1 MEYCPSLCEET
12 GNFAFKW
19 NIVFS
24 KDIIK
29 LFVVWRGRSGQNDGK
44 QEIQQQDQRG
54 VEVKDGGDV
63 DDDDGDV
70 GDDDDGI
77 LYKAWG
83 RLEVYFDFSSHQMN
97 GN

>member
-63 DDDDGDV
+63 DDDD
-70 GDDDDGI
+70 DGI
-77 LYKAWG
+77 L
-83 RLEVYFDFSSHQMN
+83 
-97 GN
+97 

>member
-63 DDDDGDV
+63 DDDDDDV

-77 LYKAWG
+77 L
-83 RLEVYFDFSSHQMN
+83 
-97 GN
+97 